1 MTTKLV
7 RLVCRK
13 FELYVVLIL
22 ILILSGNGGCQ
33 EPTIARDPQT
43 AK

>member
-22 ILILSGNGGCQ
+22 IFGQRRLSRADDC
-33 EPTIARDPQT
+33 T
-43 AK
+43 